1 VWLHFAHKKR
11 KESVVGWLDVSR
23 IELEEKTHTRSNA
36 RRDAVCTHSVMKL
49 NENANEE
56 QQHSFMVWPFCE
68 RDYEQRPISEKI
80 SSFNRR
86 RISEREV

>member
-1 VWLHFAHKKR
+1 
-11 KESVVGWLDVSR
+11 
-23 IELEEKTHTRSNA
+23 
-36 RRDAVCTHSVMKL
+36 MKL